1 MVDDG
6 LGFSLVPW
14 TPAVEKQ
21 IGQHISEVA
30 RPDGGV
36 DWRFGRKRG
45 LGLSMKFQLLLDSGR
60 RNHI

>member
-36 DWRFGRKRG
+36 DWSLAASVG
-45 LGLSMKFQLLLDSGR
+45 LACK
-60 RNHI
+60 